1 MKKKKKKE
9 ITIQAAPEAPEVPQ
23 PTVKISYHLNT
34 NTMITDNNRNYDPD
48 EHNSTEDNQSYTEQY
63 EQEKLGDE
71 DTQEEQFLDSNQD
84 AQGGDYLDNEFSNAL
99 ERDDEENTEEDFDD
113 GELEEEETDADDLD
127 DDLVED
133 YDENDREPDPETFS
147 DDSLKID

>member
-1 MKKKKKKE
+1 
-9 ITIQAAPEAPEVPQ
+9 
-23 PTVKISYHLNT
+23 
-34 NTMITDNNRNYDPD
+34 MITDNNRNYDPD